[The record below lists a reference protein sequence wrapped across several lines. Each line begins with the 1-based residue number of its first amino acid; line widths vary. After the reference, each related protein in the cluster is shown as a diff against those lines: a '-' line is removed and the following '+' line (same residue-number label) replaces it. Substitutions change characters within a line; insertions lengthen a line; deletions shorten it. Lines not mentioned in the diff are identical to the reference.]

1 MVNLLKEGGNDFD
14 IDMDALLKKSMD
26 SSVEDD
32 KSPKKEDKAKKTTSK
47 ETSKK
52 NQDDA
57 TEGSIEEDREESKS
71 EDADSPLKADQDSAT
86 HSKQNESQPSDES
99 LPADVVSGSETDPQ
113 DFVHHQEIG
122 TKDSSKIESPGDR
135 YDARYL
141 SDCRIDEDGARVRI
155 NNDLLQKAK
164 IILWYNPNVSVSS
177 YVNNILRAHFREN
190 QSILEQRMNEVSA
203 SIIDESI

>member
-32 KSPKKEDKAKKTTSK
+32 KASKKKDKANKTTSK
-47 ETSKK
+47 EASEK
-52 NQDDA
+52 NQVDD
-57 TEGSIEEDREESKS
+57 TGGSVEEVREESKS
-71 EDADSPLKADQDSAT
+71 EDADSLLKGDQNSAT
-86 HSKQNESQPSDES
+86 YSKQNENRQSDES
-99 LPADVVSGSETDPQ
+99 LPADVAAGGETDPQ
-113 DFVHHQEIG
+113 DSIHNKELG
-122 TKDSSKIESPGDR
+122 TKDSSEIESPGDR

-190 QSILEQRMNEVSA
+190 QSILEQRMKEVSA